1 MRCAVVWELV
11 CFVCFVTFDRLP
23 CWWPLQVISGHLDA
37 LDRVGFQAALIHKKN
52 ISIWQKDMLSLLNYL
67 DKFNDAKK
75 SMEPPAAEGSVESW
89 DILMLML
96 PASARTYLEER
107 MNKFIVNCAK
117 PKKDLPISVFTC
129 SSSAVQTLVPM
140 YTFRFFEKST
150 STLQWPSFMFLAAA
164 CTIHLCSPTGPKV
177 GSDDEENSFVHT
189 GSGITGGPTETVSRV
204 LLQDMLSP
212 IAWEVSAACLG
223 TWMCS

>member
-67 DKFNDAKK
+67 PSFNDAKK
-75 SMEPPAAEGSVESW
+75 SMDAAEGSVKSW
-89 DILMLML
+89 DDLMQML

-107 MNKFIVNCAK
+107 TNKFVVNCAK
-117 PKKDLPISVFTC
+117 PRKELPTTVTTC
-129 SSSAVQTLVPM
+129 SSSRAEVTVLM

-150 STLQWPSFMFLAAA
+150 STLQWPSFMFLAAD
-164 CTIHLCSPTGPKV
+164 CTIHLCSPTGPNL
-177 GSDDEENSFVHT
+177 GSEDEENSFVHT